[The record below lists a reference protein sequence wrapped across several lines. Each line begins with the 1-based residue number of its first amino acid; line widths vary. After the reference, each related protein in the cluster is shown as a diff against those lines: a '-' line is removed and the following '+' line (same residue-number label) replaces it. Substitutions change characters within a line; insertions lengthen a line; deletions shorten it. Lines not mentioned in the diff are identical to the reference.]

1 MSQNIPIIILKI
13 CYYYNIITMCFGRA
27 YYVQI
32 LSLICGITSKLH
44 IAAIFVL
51 FITQTISCALLVR
64 VFMVCLHIKFHTPT
78 SDDSLVIAVELKTRE
93 NPRTDAMLL
102 FFTLYRNFTPTKD
115 SYLSLICFHTSFQ
128 NKKLSDA
135 SLARTSKHARRPCWR
150 KLKSIDRGGFHW
162 PNVH

>member
-13 CYYYNIITMCFGRA
+13 CYYYIIIIIIICFGRT

-32 LSLICGITSKLH
+32 VSLISGITSKLH
-44 IAAIFVL
+44 IAVIFVL

-64 VFMVCLHIKFHTPT
+64 VFMICLHIKFHTPR

-102 FFTLYRNFTPTKD
+102 FFTLYRNFTPTKY
-115 SYLSLICFHTSFQ
+115 SYLSSISFHTSFE

-135 SLARTSKHARRPCWR
+135 SLARTSKHARQPC
-150 KLKSIDRGGFHW
+150 
-162 PNVH
+162 